1 MIIVSVAKKEDTPYE
16 ELFHVMKE
24 AFKERAEQGLNFVCL
39 SWSLDDFISKL
50 RNNTIL
56 IARDTE
62 NNDKIIGFERLVFND
77 DYLDVGITAI
87 LPEYK
92 RKGVGSLLY
101 KTGEQ
106 IVKSCNYN
114 YIAADTA
121 VGAKSAVKW
130 HIKNGF
136 RKYELRSFKS
146 TNYYSIIFRKQLVP
160 DHKWRFR
167 VHCKLHYWKSAIKC
181 RMYTLANGQPRKSK
195 WLDLYLWLRGAK

>member
-1 MIIVSVAKKEDTPYE
+1 MIKVSVAKKEDTPYE

-62 NNDKIIGFERLVFND
+62 NNDKIIGFERLVFNND
-77 DYLDVGITAI
+77 FAAEGITAI

-92 RKGVGSLLY
+92 RKGVGRLLY
-101 KTGEQ
+101 KAGEQ

-146 TNYYSIIFRKQLVP
+146 TNYYSIIFRKQLVH
-160 DHKWRFR
+160 DSKWSNP
-167 VHCKLHYWKSAIKC
+167 VYCKLHYWKSAIRC
-181 RMYTLANGQPRKSK
+181 RMFTLPNGEDRKSR
-195 WLDLYLWLRGAK
+195 WLDFYLKLRGAK